1 MSSAHA
7 LLAALHRAAIQ
18 GVSPY
23 PRTHERVRSWLDARE
38 SSVPLHILALGK
50 AAPEMARG
58 ALQAVREHRA
68 SLAGGLVVAAH
79 KVDPSELAPLA
90 FRVGDHPLPS
100 IGSLAAADAIAT
112 AIGAV
117 DAGDDVLVLLSG
129 GTTSL
134 CAAPCAELTA
144 LIGHPADAQDAMASD
159 MQHMMAH
166 GMAIH
171 EMNAIRRRL
180 LRWGAGRLA
189 TALHA
194 RGVRRIHVMA
204 ISDVIGD
211 DAATIGSGPCTP
223 DPLQLEDVLAL
234 CDAHGLRSAFDPA
247 ISRALGLAG
256 SANVAIVTPPQTHP
270 VFHTVTYDVIAS
282 NADACRAAANAAE
295 QAGISFVVVSDHML
309 EIDADS
315 LGGAVVQIALRYA
328 NEIDERMVLIWG
340 GEPTVNM
347 LDDARVFGDADENA
361 AFVKDDDDI
370 TPLAE
375 IALAES
381 EEAPLGGRMQALA
394 LAAAI
399 TLDGAAS
406 KHPDALRISVLAG
419 STDGRDGPTDAAG
432 AIVDAT
438 TARLVRRAGREPYVD
453 LYRLRSYRAL
463 DGAGALLR
471 TGPTGTNVMD
481 IVIALIDA
489 R

>member
-7 LLAALHRAAIQ
+7 LLAALHTAAIQ

-23 PRTHERVRSWLDARE
+23 PRTHERVRSWLDARA
-38 SSVPLHILALGK
+38 SSSPLHVLALGK
-50 AAPEMARG
+50 AAPDMARG
-58 ALQAVREHRA
+58 ALQAIREAKAR
-68 SLAGGLVVAAH
+68 LTGGIVVAAH
-79 KVDPSELAPLA
+79 KVDAAELAPLS

-112 AIGAV
+112 AISAI

-134 CAAPCAELTA
+134 CAAPCAELSS
-144 LIGHPADAQDAMASD
+144 IVGHPADAQNAIASA

-189 TALHA
+189 TAIHA
-194 RGVRRIHVMA
+194 RGARTIHVMA

-211 DAATIGSGPCTP
+211 DAATIGSGPCTA
-223 DPLQLEDVLAL
+223 DPLHVDEVLAL

-256 SANVAIVTPPQTHP
+256 SAHVAIATAPASHAA
-270 VFHTVTYDVIAS
+270 FSTVSYDIIAS

-295 QAGISFVVVSDHML
+295 AAGVSHVVVSDHML
-309 EIDADS
+309 EGDADS
-315 LGGAVVQIALRYA
+315 LGGAVAQIALRYA
-328 NEIDERMVLIWG
+328 QEIDERMVLIWG

-347 LDDARVFGDADENA
+347 LDEARIFGDTDADVTLVDGDEEIAPLA
-361 AFVKDDDDI
+361 AFGLSA
-370 TPLAE
+370 T
-375 IALAES
+375 

-399 TLDGAAS
+399 TLDRAALTNS
-406 KHPDALRISVLAG
+406 NALRVSVLAG

-432 AIVDAT
+432 ALVDAT
-438 TARLVRRAGREPYVD
+438 TARLMQRAGREPYRD
-453 LYRLRSYRAL
+453 LERLRSYRAL
-463 DGAGALLR
+463 DAADALVR